1 MAASIATLKDVAAA
15 AGVAVSTAS
24 RALAGNPIVAVE
36 TRERVQKCAEALNYR
51 PNAQARALR
60 SSRSNIIGVTIP
72 SLINPYFA
80 EMASAIQ
87 QEASRRGL
95 STIISSTSEDPDQL
109 TDSLHVLADQR
120 VDGILVVPYNGTEAV
135 LRELDS
141 SGMPLMLMDRELPDS
156 GLTSVASDPS
166 MGFTAAVD
174 HLVSRGHR
182 RIGYLSGPLTTST
195 GQSRLEAF
203 TAAVRARGLGEMP
216 VYHGGFHRSNG
227 LEGARALLNQDVDA
241 VIAGDSMM
249 SIGALEA
256 CHVAGIVI
264 GRDLA
269 FIGYDDQPV
278 MALQSCPITVIDQGV
293 ADMGRMALRLLLDM
307 ASGKSPPATHRLP
320 TSLIIRPSTNFHHNP
335 AQRR

>member
-1 MAASIATLKDVAAA
+1 MAASITTLKDVAAA

-24 RALAGNPIVAVE
+24 RALAGSPVVAIE
-36 TRERVQKCAEALNYR
+36 TRERVQKCAEELNYR

-87 QEASRRGL
+87 QEASRHGL

-120 VDGILVVPYNGTEAV
+120 VDGILVVPYNGTEDV
-135 LRELDS
+135 LRELTDS
-141 SGMPLMLMDRELPDS
+141 GLPLVLVDRELPDS
-156 GLTSVASDPS
+156 GLTSVASDPTD
-166 MGFTAAVD
+166 GFTAGIS
-174 HLVSRGHR
+174 HLADMGHR

-203 TAAVRARGLGEMP
+203 HDACLAHGLDDSP
-216 VYHGGFHRSNG
+216 IYQGGFHRANG

-241 VIAGDSMM
+241 LIAGDSMM
-249 SIGALEA
+249 SIGALAA
-256 CHVAGIVI
+256 CHSAGVVI

-269 FIGYDDQPV
+269 FIGYDDHPV
-278 MALQSCPITVIDQGV
+278 MELQSCPITVIDQGV
-293 ADMGRMALRLLLDM
+293 AEMGRMALRLLLDL
-307 ASGKSPPATHRLP
+307 ASGKSPPARHLVP
-320 TSLIIRPSTNFHHNP
+320 TSLIIRPSTNFHP
-335 AQRR
+335 DPTQRR